1 MLRITRT
8 TSKCGMHLKL
18 EGKLLSA
25 WVNEVL
31 EQIGGADGLH
41 TQLNLD
47 LSQVSFVDAAG
58 EALLRGLLLRGAML
72 SNCSSYITELLNV
85 EKP

>member
-8 TSKCGMHLKL
+8 THNGSVHLKL

-25 WVNEVL
+25 WVEEVL
-31 EQIGGADGLH
+31 EQIRGADGLH
-41 TQLNLD
+41 SQLKLD

-58 EALLRGLLLRGAML
+58 EALLRGLLLRGATL
-72 SNCSSYITELLNV
+72 SNCSSYISELLHV